1 MWSARRVGLRACV
14 PCPST
19 QRMGIAMIEKGLE
32 GTIAKVDAGLT
43 ALEQQHLPFRHKRNS
58 NACSE
63 LVTPPSPC
71 SLSLDS
77 GSDSKS
83 RRTSS
88 RGQSH
93 SKDGSTT
100 SSEVIHQITAMKVL
114 NYYCEYRMRLH
125 SISKLEVFSGC
136 RLMAARAV
144 IIMNCMQPE
153 IISHRR
159 TTVNTSIQHTLTTTL
174 AR

>member
-1 MWSARRVGLRACV
+1 MWSARRVGSRACV

-77 GSDSKS
+77 GSGSKS